1 MKLDKTR
8 ELFERSKK
16 SLAGGISSDAR
27 LGEGPMPLFLQRG
40 KGSKLWDV
48 DGNEYIDY
56 VMGRGP
62 NIFGH
67 SPDFLLDAVAEGM
80 QRGQTFAAQHELEIT
95 VSEMVQKVVPSA
107 ELVRFASS
115 GTEIVQTALRVA
127 RGYTGRSKIIKFH
140 GEYHGWM
147 DSVYYDGDPSILEG
161 DVSEFPDPIA
171 KTKGMAPGSAD
182 DIIILPWNNLDAVKK
197 ALELY
202 TGQIAAIIT
211 EPITNGMMPSPGY
224 AEGLRELCDQHGVV
238 LIFDEVI
245 TGFRVA
251 LGGGQ
256 ELLGVTPDLST
267 FAKAMAGGF
276 PVSMLT
282 GKREVMDVMADG
294 TVMQG
299 GTLNSNVMSMAAAEA
314 ALNKLMADNGAVYKQ
329 LYSIS
334 NALMEGLRALGSKH
348 EIGIQVFGPGPVFH
362 MSFTDLPEV
371 TDFADLAASD
381 KEKYTTFYQGMLERG
396 IRIMGQGSWF
406 ISTAHSQED
415 VDKTL
420 AAADEVLATM

>member
-1 MKLDKTR
+1 
-8 ELFERSKK
+8 
-16 SLAGGISSDAR
+16 
-27 LGEGPMPLFLQRG
+27 
-40 KGSKLWDV
+40 
-48 DGNEYIDY
+48 
-56 VMGRGP
+56 
-62 NIFGH
+62 
-67 SPDFLLDAVAEGM
+67 M

-107 ELVRFASS
+107 EVVRFASS

-211 EPITNGMMPSPGY
+211 EPITNGMMPGPGY
-224 AEGLRELCDQHGVV
+224 AEGLRELCDQHGVL

-371 TDFADLAASD
+371 TDYADLAASD

-396 IRIMGQGSWF
+396 VRIMGQGAWF

>member
-27 LGEGPMPLFLQRG
+27 LAEGPLPLFLERG

-67 SPDFLLDAVAEGM
+67 SPDFLVEAVAGEM
-80 QRGQTFAAQHELEIT
+80 KKGQLFAAQHELEIT
-95 VSEMVQKVVPSA
+95 VSEIVQKVVPSA

-140 GEYHGWM
+140 GQYHGWA
-147 DSVYYDGDPSILEG
+147 DSVYYDGDPSVLEG
-161 DVSEFPDPIA
+161 NLSESQAPVA
-171 KTKGMAPGSAD
+171 KTEGMAPGSAN
-182 DIIILPWNNLDAVKK
+182 DIIVLPWNNLDMVNK

-202 TGQIAAIIT
+202 PDQIAAIIT
-211 EPITNGMMPSPGY
+211 EPITNAMMPRPGY
-224 AEGLRELCDQHGVV
+224 AEGLRELCDQYGVV

-245 TGFRVA
+245 TGFRLA

-256 ELLGVTPDLST
+256 EILGVTPDLST

-276 PVSMLT
+276 PISMLT

-299 GTLNSNVMSMAAAEA
+299 GTMNSNLMSMAAAEA
-314 ALNKLMADNGAVYKQ
+314 SLNKLMADNGAVYQQ

-334 NALMEGLRALGSKH
+334 NTLMEGLRALGNKH
-348 EIGIQVFGPGPVFH
+348 EIGIQVFGPGPVFQ
-362 MSFTDLPEV
+362 MSFTDQSEV
-371 TDFADLAASD
+371 ADYADLANTD
-381 KEKYTTFYQGMLERG
+381 QEKYTTFYQGMLE
-396 IRIMGQGSWF
+396 QGVRLLGSGGWF
-406 ISTAHSQED
+406 ISTAHTQEE

-420 AAADEVLATM
+420 AAADEVLANM